1 MDPQAG
7 QFRSGQPKFA
17 PSAATYSNRTM
28 SLKAGYGTTFLDLDF
43 GLQGRAARRRRRAVF
58 PAGHILVNNFRLAN
72 CILRAHSVSLS

>member
-1 MDPQAG
+1 
-7 QFRSGQPKFA
+7 
-17 PSAATYSNRTM
+17 M